1 MHAAYAPCHAATRP
15 GRRLAGKYCR
25 RSFAL
30 IGLSTLL
37 GTIGFASNASAD
49 DTKIIRVEED
59 WRVEIGTPSPSEHAP
74 QIVTVMS
81 PLGHLE
87 GPYAIFE
94 LNHSTYPDF
103 AGGGMQLQKWFNEAN
118 FGYRNFPNYS
128 LLNKSNEVIEFTTR
142 MEITDGDLIFEIRNG
157 TSETW
162 SSFGGQGYLKIRYNY
177 LPVSN
182 LNSYQPEVSTKN
194 SRIGFASHRVKKL
207 MLKEVRRYSSEGL
220 YLRDETDRVVH
231 EHVPE

>member
-1 MHAAYAPCHAATRP
+1 MHVATTPRRVAARLLSPLTAAFS
-15 GRRLAGKYCR
+15 R
-25 RSFAL
+25 RSFTL
-30 IGLSTLL
+30 VGLSMFLAVSS
-37 GTIGFASNASAD
+37 FASVATAD
-49 DTKIIRVEED
+49 DPDIVRIEED
-59 WRVEIGTPSPSEHAP
+59 WRVEIGTPSASEHAP

-103 AGGGMQLQKWFNEAN
+103 AGGGMQLQKWFYETN
-118 FGYRNFPNYS
+118 FGYRNFPNYN
-128 LLNKSNEVIEFTTR
+128 LLDKPNEVIEFTTR
-142 MEITDGDLIFEIRNG
+142 MEITDGDLIVEIRDG
-157 TSETW
+157 SSETW
-162 SSFGGQGYLKIRYNY
+162 NSFGGQGYLKMRYNY

-182 LNSYQPEVSTKN
+182 LNAYKPEVSTRN

-220 YLRDETDRVVH
+220 HLRDETDRVVH
-231 EHVPE
+231 EHIPE